1 MPAEVLSDAK
11 DITPFFPAATAVVAG
26 DLMYYDAATNLAK
39 KASMQADAGS
49 LAANQAAFAPLFLG
63 VSRDNRLVGE
73 TVSQRRTVHT
83 NGVYRMPTSSRIW
96 KIGELVGVGR
106 DATPLNTNQQVEVT
120 AVLASSIG
128 VCIQDSNGV
137 AVTSVLVQLV
147 SNVVPKA

>member
-11 DITPFFPAATAVVAG
+11 DVTPFFPASTAITAG

-39 KASMQADAGS
+39 KASQQADATS
-49 LAANQAAFAPLFLG
+49 LALNQAAFAPLFIG

-73 TVSQRRTVHT
+73 TVSQRRTVKT
-83 NGVYRMPTSSRIW
+83 NGIYRMACSSRVW

-120 AVLASSIG
+120 TVLTSSIG
-128 VCIQDSNGV
+128 VCIQDSAGV
-137 AVTSVLVQLV
+137 AATTVLCQLI
-147 SNVVPKA
+147 SNVIPKA